1 MRECPHPLII
11 ASLPSTLE
19 ANPRSTQAQILM
31 EANKEVTLKVKE
43 AIQEAIR
50 IQEAFLTMEEECE
63 LSCRVKCS
71 R

>member
-1 MRECPHPLII
+1 MREFPHPLII

-19 ANPRSTQAQILM
+19 ANPQSTQAQILM
-31 EANKEVTLKVKE
+31 EDTQEASKEDT
-43 AIQEAIR
+43 QEAIR
-50 IQEAFLTMEEECE
+50 IQEAFLTIEEECE

>member
-1 MRECPHPLII
+1 MRDCPHPLITV
-11 ASLPSTLE
+11 SLPSTLE
-19 ANPRSTQAQILM
+19 ANPQSTQAQILM
-31 EANKEVTLKVKE
+31 EDTQEASKEDT
-43 AIQEAIR
+43 QEAIR